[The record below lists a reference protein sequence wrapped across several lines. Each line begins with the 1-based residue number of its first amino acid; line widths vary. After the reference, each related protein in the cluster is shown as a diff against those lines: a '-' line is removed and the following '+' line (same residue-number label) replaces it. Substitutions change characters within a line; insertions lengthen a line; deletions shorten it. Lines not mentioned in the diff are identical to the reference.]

1 MLTLTRI
8 NKIRLLVAGKHPWID
23 KMLDHRESLI
33 KKYRKDSFPSLL
45 KSTDFFT

>member
-8 NKIRLLVAGKHPWID
+8 NKIRLLVAGKPPWID

-33 KKYRKDSFPSLL
+33 KK
-45 KSTDFFT
+45 